1 MRGLSVL
8 ALVTWASIATAQTAE
23 QPAEGAADTPAAA
36 TPDAPAAAD
45 PAPAGAPDRAGEAE
59 AKPAPPP
66 ADPNTTVEVEKTDAE
81 KAAAAPETGEEAYRL
96 KISELESRV
105 NDLKEKI
112 FRSKTRL
119 AILKETVLS
128 SSIAGAEAAIL
139 HRNEMG
145 SSFRLEKA
153 SYSLDGQPM
162 KTYVDDDN
170 FKLADQPEIEVFNGP
185 ITPGNHTV
193 SVVMTY
199 RGNGF
204 GIFSYLR
211 GYVFNLR
218 SSHTFHAEEGKLVHV
233 RVVGYEKGGITTD
246 LKDRPDIRFEDQL
259 SESARRASAVKATAS
274 E

>member
-8 ALVTWASIATAQTAE
+8 PILFWASLAAAQDAE
-23 QPAEGAADTPAAA
+23 QPAEGTAEKPATAAAEQPAAEPPA
-36 TPDAPAAAD
+36 AAPAAA
-45 PAPAGAPDRAGEAE
+45 PERAGEGE

-66 ADPNTTVEVEKTDAE
+66 ADPNTKVEVEKTEAE
-81 KAAAAPETGEEAYRL
+81 KPKAAADSGEEAYRL
-96 KISELESRV
+96 KISELEGRV

-128 SSIAGAEAAIL
+128 SSIAGAEAAII

-162 KTYVDDDN
+162 ET
-170 FKLADQPEIEVFNGP
+170 LAEEKDVKQEEVEIFNGP

-218 SSHTFHAEEGKLVHV
+218 SSHTFNAEEGKLVRV

-259 SESARRASAVKATAS
+259 ADSRRRESAVREAAEKQ
-274 E
+274 

>member
-8 ALVTWASIATAQTAE
+8 ALFAWASVANAQAVDPQAGE
-23 QPAEGAADTPAAA
+23 AGEAAPGDAAAQPA
-36 TPDAPAAAD
+36 
-45 PAPAGAPDRAGEAE
+45 RAGEAA

-66 ADPNTTVEVEKTDAE
+66 ADPNTSVEVSKKEEAKPPASPSNGD
-81 KAAAAPETGEEAYRL
+81 EAYRL
-96 KISELESRV
+96 KISELEGRV

-162 KTYVDDDN
+162 ETLTEEKEV
-170 FKLADQPEIEVFNGP
+170 KQEEVEIFNGP

-218 SSHTFHAEEGKLVHV
+218 SSHTFHAEEGKQVRV

-259 SESARRASAVKATAS
+259 SDSRRRGPADKETSGK
-274 E
+274 